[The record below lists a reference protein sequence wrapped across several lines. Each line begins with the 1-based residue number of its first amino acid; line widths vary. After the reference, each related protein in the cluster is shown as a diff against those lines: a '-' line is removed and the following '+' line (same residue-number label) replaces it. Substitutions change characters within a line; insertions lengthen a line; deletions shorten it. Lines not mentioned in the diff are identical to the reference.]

1 LSPFCQTIVTDILP
15 QNISLPNE
23 GGRDKSLKIW
33 YQSYTRIGFDPK
45 WKNIENNLTRHIQ
58 RVARP
63 DTRVD
68 IYGVEKMA
76 LKMTESGYI
85 QMLHLSQVVENAL
98 RAEREGYDAFCLG
111 GTLDL
116 GGSILREVLD
126 VPVAFI
132 LESSLFH
139 ACLLG
144 TRFAIIG
151 LNETMLRKQMELVRY
166 YGLESR
172 MVSSEHLKWTMTDF
186 LEFLEKDPQ
195 RVVDAFIETAKKA
208 IEQGAG
214 ALIPGFGPLG
224 SFLGERGLHEIEEI
238 PIVDI
243 IASVIKT
250 AEVLVDLAK
259 IGLKRS
265 RKGFGAY
272 LTKEELMAARK
283 LYKIE

>member
-1 LSPFCQTIVTDILP
+1 M
-15 QNISLPNE
+15 
-23 GGRDKSLKIW
+23 KIW

-58 RVARP
+58 RVVRP
-63 DTRVD
+63 DTKVD
-68 IYGVEKMA
+68 IYGVEKMSP
-76 LKMTESGYI
+76 KMTDSGYI
-85 QMLHLSQVVENAL
+85 QFMHLSQVIENAL
-98 RAEREGYDAFCLG
+98 QAEREGYEAFCLG

-116 GGSILREVLD
+116 GHLILKEVLD
-126 VPVAFI
+126 IPVAFI
-132 LESSLFH
+132 LESSLYH

-151 LNETMLRKQMELVRY
+151 LNETMLQKQMELVRF

-172 MVSSEHLKWTMTDF
+172 MVPSEHLKWTMTDF
-186 LEFLEKDPQ
+186 LEFLERDPQ
-195 RVVDAFIETAKKA
+195 GVVDSFTETAKKV
-208 IEQGAG
+208 IERGAG
-214 ALIPGFGPLG
+214 AIIPGFGPLG

-250 AEVLVDLAK
+250 AEVLVDLTK
-259 IGLKRS
+259 MGVKRS
-265 RKGFGAY
+265 RKGFGSY
-272 LTKEELMAARK
+272 VTKEELMAARK

>member
-1 LSPFCQTIVTDILP
+1 M
-15 QNISLPNE
+15 
-23 GGRDKSLKIW
+23 KIW
-33 YQSYTRIGFDPK
+33 YQNYTPIGFDLK
-45 WKNIENNLTRHIQ
+45 WKTIENNLANHIR
-58 RVARP
+58 RVVRP
-63 DTRVD
+63 DTQVD

-76 LKMTESGYI
+76 PKMTVSGYI

-116 GGSILREVLD
+116 GNSILREVLD
-126 VPVAFI
+126 IPVSFI

-151 LNETMLRKQMELVRY
+151 LNETMLRKQRELVRY

-172 MVSSEHLKWTMTDF
+172 MVPSDHMKWTMTDF
-186 LEFLEKDPQ
+186 LEFVEKDPQ
-195 RVVDAFIETAKKA
+195 RVVDSFIETAKKA
-208 IEQGAG
+208 IGQGAG
-214 ALIPGFGPLG
+214 ALIPGFGHLGPL
-224 SFLGERGLHEIEEI
+224 LGERRLKEIEEI

-250 AEVLVDLAK
+250 AETLVDLEK
-259 IGLKRS
+259 MGIRRS
-265 RKGFGAY
+265 RKGINSYA
-272 LTKEELMAARK
+272 TKEELVAARR
-283 LYKIE
+283 LYKNE